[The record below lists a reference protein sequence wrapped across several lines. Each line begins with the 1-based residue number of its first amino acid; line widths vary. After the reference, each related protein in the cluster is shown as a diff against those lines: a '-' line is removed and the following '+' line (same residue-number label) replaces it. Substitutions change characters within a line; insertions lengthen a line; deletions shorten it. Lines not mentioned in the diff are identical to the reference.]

1 FYIFSFFFQAED
13 GIRDRNVTGVQ
24 TCALPI
30 YHFEPGRGRD
40 LVRSGDEDVQE
51 HARKLVCAQRRA
63 KVRFWTS
70 DPLACAMPTVHC
82 HLCGGFIA
90 NPAGTTYRAPDPSA
104 PSAAVPHSALCACEH
119 AVVYGI
125 APA

>member
-1 FYIFSFFFQAED
+1 
-13 GIRDRNVTGVQ
+13 
-24 TCALPI
+24 
-30 YHFEPGRGRD
+30 
-40 LVRSGDEDVQE
+40 
-51 HARKLVCAQRRA
+51 
-63 KVRFWTS
+63 
-70 DPLACAMPTVHC
+70 MPTVHC

-125 APA
+125 APATMPLQRIRSASRN